1 MDRKRKKRSWRR
13 VTNALSCLIVFCT
26 TYALI
31 LPALTL
37 ETEAQQFYCDKEEHT
52 HTEDCYHSKDPLCG
66 KEEGESIEGHVHD
79 DSCYEIKQTLI
90 CPLEE
95 SEEHVHDESCFQQEQ
110 VLICDKEESESV
122 EGHEHSPKCYLSVDP
137 VCGKEEHTHSKEC
150 TSNKELKEKKEDWEN
165 SIPETLSDKLDEKI
179 VQIAKSQKDYKEVKE
194 NFELD
199 QDGKEHYY
207 TRYGEWYGKPYEDW
221 NIMFASF
228 VLHYAGI
235 KNEQIPYGHDWN
247 EWIEDLSKKELFE
260 PEGYEPQN
268 GDLIFFKD
276 QKDENVPDK
285 EIKSYVGFLV
295 DQDKNKVIVGD
306 LNDQVKEIVLQE
318 KEYETMAYVHPEQE
332 VQEVEDEKQPTEQDP
347 VEEGKEEK
355 EELTEEGKEDKNE
368 ETKEEIEYR
377 LPEEF
382 KVETEDFTLTLKPRS
397 IPGEQEEEQK
407 EENKQPEEESKE
419 QEETEKTTDNELQIK
434 KFSLE
439 PEENIQDKIDE
450 EINRSEDELEQI
462 QEEAKQEQEEEENKP
477 IPTLQ
482 IEKIDET
489 TQNEEDQLEI
499 QKLKEQSEKDT
510 DPEQLL
516 DLSFY
521 KLRFFVEDQ
530 EINLEDQKFDAELTP
545 TQAFVEKY
553 DTTKDLED
561 VAPEAEIGFSMYL
574 KKLNSENALDLDH
587 ESQEGGTYSVRKE
600 IAPILY
606 TQNSDEL
613 LTFSMTKTSN
623 PSFNVQTYGYI
634 KQRVAVDQ
642 NSTSDKVT
650 TIYYGDQGIPSKFDL
665 GGSNLTRK
673 YYEMESIGDKHQ
685 LKKDYKKD
693 NSGNKVPIPIY
704 NQKNYE
710 YHKAPNLQYFNILR
724 DNQSYEL
731 KEIWV
736 LKKETTNQTDMDS
749 TNRNDWN
756 VYSVDRLNENTFKDV
771 HFTNNEEYKPE
782 NPNPNTVY
790 IPIKSNTV
798 IRLVY
803 SEKVFQNKS
812 DQVKLYDYDIT
823 DGNYNNTMQTN
834 ADNPSRDYTTFKD
847 GKAQGINSGVTET
860 MNNAIL
866 FGNGNGNAGYGK
878 GHDGKVL
885 NDQVI
890 NGANALKTDIQASFQ
905 MKNVPTLGLLS
916 SFSKE
921 SNGEYHL
928 TYNSAVNG
936 KQVFK
941 SNTSG
946 VKSTGIGTLTFDR
959 LGDTYSANSI
969 SGENLQPST
978 LNKFVRRNAYGTT
991 IPFWQNDF
999 WPFDTQDIKGQTGMI
1014 GGKATHN
1021 KNKVNNG
1028 TFPKADNDK
1037 NHNNFFGMTY
1047 EVEFETHEDYIGPL
1061 NYFFIGDD
1069 DMWVFVDGVLVC
1081 DLGGIHQSIG
1091 AETDIREA
1099 YKKKEGKDLPAGK
1112 HTMNIFYLE
1121 RGQSGSTCYFE
1132 YSLPSVSQDEI
1143 TQNVGHLS
1151 LKKYTS
1157 DSDENEEFS
1166 FNIQLFDAQGNM
1178 LPDDYAYS
1186 KFDKDNNEIGR
1197 DIILKNGE
1205 TIITLKKNQTAVINY
1220 LPNGTT
1226 YKITEIVDLSKQL
1239 DCEVEAGSENSIN
1252 PITGVIDG
1260 NNKKFEIGTSS
1271 GLPNISNG
1279 NTVEIVFQNNRKY
1292 QLPETG
1298 GIGIEPPI
1306 MASGISLIATS
1317 GYVVILRK
1325 KGWWSKKKK

>member
-1 MDRKRKKRSWRR
+1 M
-13 VTNALSCLIVFCT
+13 
-26 TYALI
+26 
-31 LPALTL
+31 
-37 ETEAQQFYCDKEEHT
+37 
-52 HTEDCYHSKDPLCG
+52 
-66 KEEGESIEGHVHD
+66 HD

-122 EGHEHSPKCYLSVDP
+122 EGHEHSPECYLSVDP

-285 EIKSYVGFLV
+285 EIKSYVGILV
-295 DQDKNKVIVGD
+295 DQDKNKAIVGD

-397 IPGEQEEEQK
+397 IPGEQEEQK

-545 TQAFVEKY
+545 TQAYFEKNPPRLDYSGAAEEIEKGVEVNILQETPAELSETLVEEESSNDDSMFYGENSKEILPMAFSLRANKFFAQTKTEPLNAKFTVQYYAYISKY
-553 DTTKDLED
+553 KESENITSKKDPKNKNVPVIDMTKGIPTDFRDLTNDNVKFYDIHGNNLVGGIAIE
-561 VAPEAEIGFSMYL
+561 
-574 KKLNSENALDLDH
+574 NSENPEILFRDH
-587 ESQEGGTYSVRKE
+587 
-600 IAPILY
+600 
-606 TQNSDEL
+606 
-613 LTFSMTKTSN
+613 
-623 PSFNVQTYGYI
+623 
-634 KQRVAVDQ
+634 
-642 NSTSDKVT
+642 
-650 TIYYGDQGIPSKFDL
+650 IY
-665 GGSNLTRK
+665 
-673 YYEMESIGDKHQ
+673 H
-685 LKKDYKKD
+685 
-693 NSGNKVPIPIY
+693 
-704 NQKNYE
+704 
-710 YHKAPNLQYFNILR
+710 YHNAPNLFYFDRLA
-724 DNQSYEL
+724 NQASYKL
-731 KEIWV
+731 NEIWV
-736 LKKETTNQTDMDS
+736 LKENIEKPTD
-749 TNRNDWN
+749 NKVDWIN
-756 VYSVDRLNENTFKDV
+756 YLPNEVY
-771 HFTNNEEYKPE
+771 FTNKESLKDK
-782 NPNPNTVY
+782 TTTDGKKY
-790 IPIKSNTV
+790 IFIEDNKTV
-798 IRLVY
+798 IRLIY
-803 SEKVFQNKS
+803 KESSEANLTTKANF
-812 DQVKLYDYDIT
+812 YDYDIT
-823 DGNYNNTMQTN
+823 NDSTNDKDKNYYPTQTEEGIN
-834 ADNPSRDYTTFKD
+834 GIAY
-847 GKAQGINSGVTET
+847 GINSPSNYSTDSS
-860 MNNAIL
+860 APKL
-866 FGNGNGNAGYGK
+866 AFGNANTGIDSLVDEQQNTTSFKINQRAMKDAQKTQSTKLNNYLVNGEAAFPVFGLVKGTLGSGDKLNYAVNSPNLFNDGNAAGK
-878 GHDGKVL
+878 TTYDNQELTFKRRGNTYTLTSATV
-885 NDQVI
+885 
-890 NGANALKTDIQASFQ
+890 ANHT
-905 MKNVPTLGLLS
+905 
-916 SFSKE
+916 
-921 SNGEYHL
+921 
-928 TYNSAVNG
+928 
-936 KQVFK
+936 K
-941 SNTSG
+941 SNLD
-946 VKSTGIGTLTFDR
+946 KLFH
-959 LGDTYSANSI
+959 
-969 SGENLQPST
+969 PS
-978 LNKFVRRNAYGTT
+978 YD
-991 IPFWQNDF
+991 PQNIHNHIWTNNF
-999 WPFDTQDIKGQTGMI
+999 WPMDGVYNADPHTGY
-1014 GGKATHN
+1014 KENNTKSHTHQS
-1021 KNKVNNG
+1021 G
-1028 TFPKADNDK
+1028 HYPPSDHLYEP
-1037 NHNNFFGMTY
+1037 HNNMFGMFY
-1047 EVEFETHEDYIGPL
+1047 QVDFELDEDYMGPL
-1061 NYFFIGDD
+1061 EYFFFGDD
-1069 DMWVFVDGVLVC
+1069 DLWVYLDGKLIVDIGGVHSSYGAYV
-1081 DLGGIHQSIG
+1081 DLREKLPRKTQSSVSG
-1091 AETDIREA
+1091 EHEES
-1099 YKKKEGKDLPAGK
+1099 KKEK
-1112 HTMNIFYLE
+1112 HTLTIFYTE
-1121 RGQSGSTCYFE
+1121 RGLSGSTCYMEFN
-1132 YSLPSVSQDEI
+1132 LPSV
-1143 TQNVGHLS
+1143 
-1151 LKKYTS
+1151 TS
-1157 DSDENEEFS
+1157 VKQPQETGGLRVYKETE
-1166 FNIQLFDAQGNM
+1166 
-1178 LPDDYAYS
+1178 DD
-1186 KFDKDNNEIGR
+1186 DKTTDYQF
-1197 DIILKNGE
+1197 
-1205 TIITLKKNQTAVINY
+1205 TVTLKGEAGMRDYIYTKTSLDNSSSTGLVEHDPAKFESGAQINLKSGEHFEISY
-1220 LPNGTT
+1220 LPNGTQYEIKEINVDGST
-1226 YKITEIVDLSKQL
+1226 KVYTGITNSSYTDATMKGNSAVVESGKDPYQNIAKGNVR
-1239 DCEVEAGSENSIN
+1239 EVYFKNVRSF
-1252 PITGVIDG
+1252 T
-1260 NNKKFEIGTSS
+1260 
-1271 GLPNISNG
+1271 
-1279 NTVEIVFQNNRKY
+1279 
-1292 QLPETG
+1292 LPETG

>member
-66 KEEGESIEGHVHD
+66 KVEGEAIEGHVHD

-150 TSNKELKEKKEDWEN
+150 TSNKDLKEKKEDWEN

-199 QDGKEHYY
+199 SDGKEHYY

-260 PEGYEPQN
+260 PEGYAPQN

-285 EIKSYVGFLV
+285 EIKSYVGILV

-306 LNDQVKEIVLQE
+306 LNDQVKEIVLQD
-318 KEYETMAYVHPEQE
+318 KEYETMVYVHPEQE

-347 VEEGKEEK
+347 VVEDGKEEPA
-355 EELTEEGKEDKNE
+355 EEEKEDKNE

-397 IPGEQEEEQK
+397 IPGEKEETEEEQK
-407 EENKQPEEESKE
+407 EENKE
-419 QEETEKTTDNELQIK
+419 QEETEKPTDNELQIK

-462 QEEAKQEQEEEENKP
+462 QEEVKQKEEEEQNKP
-477 IPTLQ
+477 VPTLQ

-489 TQNEEDQLEI
+489 TVESEEDQLEI

-561 VAPEAEIGFSMYL
+561 VKPEAEVGTEFSLIQTSASIEENKVLKAEKDNTSSYL
-574 KKLNSENALDLDH
+574 LSNESVNNKLSFSIKNSLFGARA
-587 ESQEGGTYSVRKE
+587 SST
-600 IAPILY
+600 P
-606 TQNSDEL
+606 
-613 LTFSMTKTSN
+613 N
-623 PSFNVQTYGYI
+623 PNFKVQTYANI
-634 KQRVAVDQ
+634 KENVKTKKSDSTIPVVDMTQ
-642 NSTSDKVT
+642 
-650 TIYYGDQGIPSKFDL
+650 
-665 GGSNLTRK
+665 
-673 YYEMESIGDKHQ
+673 
-685 LKKDYKKD
+685 
-693 NSGNKVPIPIY
+693 KVPTVGENVGLEHY
-704 NQKNYE
+704 QLTGEGRFEK
-710 YHKAPNLQYFNILR
+710 KT
-724 DNQSYEL
+724 
-731 KEIWV
+731 V
-736 LKKETTNQTDMDS
+736 LKKIYNEKEYKYHSAPNISYFDILIHNGNYKLKQIWILKS
-749 TNRNDWN
+749 GKNEHSVSNNDWTIYTDPTN
-756 VYSVDRLNENTFKDV
+756 I
-771 HFTNNEEYKPE
+771 HFTNRTETYNSEPTK
-782 NPNPNTVY
+782 Y
-790 IPIKSNTV
+790 ILINNNSV

-803 SEKVFQNKS
+803 
-812 DQVKLYDYDIT
+812 DQSNSNFSSQATFYDYDIT
-823 DGNYNNTMQTN
+823 NDGTQTRIE
-834 ADNPSRDYTTFKD
+834 S
-847 GKAQGINSGVTET
+847 KAQGINIHSNYSGKGSKY
-860 MNNAIL
+860 A
-866 FGNGNGNAGYGK
+866 FGNSNTGTGLETQKWKDAN
-878 GHDGKVL
+878 L
-885 NDQVI
+885 N
-890 NGANALKTDIQASFQ
+890 
-905 MKNVPTLGLLS
+905 
-916 SFSKE
+916 
-921 SNGEYHL
+921 
-928 TYNSAVNG
+928 
-936 KQVFK
+936 K

-946 VKSTGIGTLTFDR
+946 HGGNDPTGNGFVFGMVDGVDSNGNLIWADEISAPKIFGTTSQIGKTVYSSGNNLKFTRQGDSYVLKAVSGNNVKSLCNLDKFNHPKTGTQ
-959 LGDTYSANSI
+959 TYDHIWTN
-969 SGENLQPST
+969 N
-978 LNKFVRRNAYGTT
+978 
-991 IPFWQNDF
+991 F
-999 WPFDTQDIKGQTGMI
+999 WPLDSVKNTDPHAGTYDEKYTES
-1014 GGKATHN
+1014 KRATETYTT
-1021 KNKVNNG
+1021 NG
-1028 TFPKADNDK
+1028 VKKHYPPGDDGLP
-1037 NHNNFFGMTY
+1037 HNNLFGMTY
-1047 EVEFETHEDYIGPL
+1047 DIDFTLDKDYVGPL
-1061 NYFFIGDD
+1061 EYFFYGDD
-1069 DMWVFVDGVLVC
+1069 DLWVFLGEYNESTKTYENYKKIC
-1081 DLGGIHQSIG
+1081 DLGGVKSSRG
-1091 AETDIREA
+1091 AHVNLRDSLLKVVDQKTT
-1099 YKKKEGKDLPAGK
+1099 KKYRLKIYY
-1112 HTMNIFYLE
+1112 TE
-1121 RGQSGSTCYFE
+1121 RGNSGSTCYMEFT
-1132 YSLPSVSQDEI
+1132 LPSVSGAETGQA
-1143 TQNVGHLS
+1143 TGGVNVY
-1151 LKKYTS
+1151 KYTEDEDTNS
-1157 DSDENEEFS
+1157 DFS
-1166 FNIQLFDAQGNM
+1166 FNIKFSKNGVQLK
-1178 LPDDYAYS
+1178 DDYAYTKYDS
-1186 KFDKDNNEIGR
+1186 NGTAIEQDL
-1197 DIILKNGE
+1197 IIASDSNF
-1205 TIITLKKNQTAVINY
+1205 TLKKGEYISVSY
-1220 LPNGTT
+1220 LPIGTT
-1226 YKITEIVDLSKQL
+1226 YTISEINVDPTTKVYTSSSNSNYVLN
-1239 DCEVEAGSENSIN
+1239 ENKV
-1252 PITGVIDG
+1252 ITGTIV
-1260 NNKKFEIGTSS
+1260 S
-1271 GLPNISNG
+1271 GG
-1279 NTVEIVFQNNRKY
+1279 NTASVYFKNVRFFK
-1292 QLPETG
+1292 LPETG
-1298 GIGIEPPI
+1298 GLGINPSI
-1306 MASGISLIATS
+1306 LAGGASLMTTS
-1317 GYVVILRK
+1317 IYIIRVNK
-1325 KGWWSKKKK
+1325 KGRWKSKKKR